1 MPEWLRPSRKD
12 MYLNRGISQPR
23 KHSKPPS
30 IVRLLVIGT
39 VLMWAVA
46 VASWTQVVWGRSAF
60 SGPSRAESS
69 ADGGAARR
77 SSHLSSAN
85 NQNGDTVIRKRVM
98 VVNVP
103 VTVLDKRGAPVIDL
117 SQDDFKIFED
127 GKRQPITYFRQEP
140 LPPLRI
146 GLVLDTSN
154 SMRPQMKF
162 EKDAATQFVDNM
174 LEAQNTRNQIFLETF
189 DESSDV
195 IQGFTA
201 DPDVLEAKI
210 RELKAGGGKAM
221 YDAIYNACEK
231 QMLKSG
237 DPENTRRLLVLISDG
252 IDVSSTHTLDEA
264 VSMAH
269 RAQTLIY
276 VVGNSPYGYSN
287 PGDKYLNELAD
298 ETGGWA
304 FFPLEQEV
312 GADLETGYLAHSQ
325 INDDG
330 SQNAGLGARSGI
342 YTAEQLEHLADALD
356 NLGRQLNSQYSIG
369 YTPIDQSL
377 DGTYRR
383 IKVVVHRRGVR
394 VRYKTGWFAL
404 AQP

>member
-1 MPEWLRPSRKD
+1 MFDSDRATSDARKPK
-12 MYLNRGISQPR
+12 RS
-23 KHSKPPS
+23 SS
-30 IVRLLVIGT
+30 IVRVLAVGT
-39 VLMWAVA
+39 ALMWAGTIGIS
-46 VASWTQVVWGRSAF
+46 ASAPGGRSGF
-60 SGPSRAESS
+60 SRAAGVQSS
-69 ADGGAARR
+69 PDPPARPR
-77 SSHLSSAN
+77 SSHSSSTSTP
-85 NQNGDTVIRKRVM
+85 NGSTVIRSRVL

-117 SQDDFKIFED
+117 GESDFRILED

-162 EKDAATQFVDNM
+162 EKDAATQFVYNM
-174 LEAQNTRNQIFLETF
+174 LEGQNTRNEIFLETF
-189 DESSDV
+189 DESSSV

-201 DPDVLEAKI
+201 DPDALDAKI
-210 RELKAGGGKAM
+210 RELKAGGGKAL

-231 QMLKSG
+231 QMLNSG
-237 DPENTRRLLVLISDG
+237 DPEDTRRLLVLISDG

-269 RAQTLIY
+269 RAQTSIY

-287 PGDKYLNELAD
+287 PGDKYLKELSE
-298 ETGGWA
+298 ETGGWS
-304 FFPLEQEV
+304 FFPMEQEV

-325 INDDG
+325 MNDDG

-356 NLGRQLNSQYSIG
+356 SLGRQLNSQYSIG
-369 YTPIDQSL
+369 YTPRDQAL

-383 IKVVVHRRGVR
+383 IKVVVHRKGVQ
-394 VRYKTGWFAL
+394 VRYKTGYFAL
-404 AQP
+404 ARQ

>member
-1 MPEWLRPSRKD
+1 M
-12 MYLNRGISQPR
+12 RGKPPISQSYKASR
-23 KHSKPPS
+23 PPL
-30 IVRLLVIGT
+30 IRLLVIGT
-39 VLMWAVA
+39 VLVWTSIVA
-46 VASWTQVVWGRSAF
+46 FPRPALWGRSAF
-60 SGPSRAESS
+60 SDPGRPQSNPDPPA
-69 ADGGAARR
+69 GRR
-77 SSHLSSAN
+77 SSRDSSSTT
-85 NQNGDTVIRKRVM
+85 QNGAPVIRKRVM

-117 SQDDFKIFED
+117 GESDFRILED
-127 GKRQPITYFRQEP
+127 GKKQPITYFRQEP

-162 EKDAATQFVDNM
+162 ERDAATQFVYTM
-174 LEAQNTRNQIFLETF
+174 LEGQNTRNQILLETF
-189 DESSDV
+189 DESSSV

-201 DPDVLEAKI
+201 DPDALDAKI
-210 RELKAGGGKAM
+210 RELKAGGGKAL

-231 QMLKSG
+231 QMLNSG
-237 DPENTRRLLVLISDG
+237 DPENTRRLLVVISDG

-269 RAQTLIY
+269 RAQTSIY
-276 VVGNSPYGYSN
+276 VVGNAPYGYSN
-287 PGDKYLNELAD
+287 PGDKYLKELSD

-325 INDDG
+325 MNDDG

-356 NLGRQLNSQYSIG
+356 SLGRQLNSQYSIG
-369 YTPIDQSL
+369 YTPTDQNL

-383 IKVVVHRRGVR
+383 IKVVVHRKGVQ
-394 VRYKTGWFAL
+394 VRYKTGWFAV
-404 AQP
+404 AQE

>member
-1 MPEWLRPSRKD
+1 MRFNVGTSPLRDCSR
-12 MYLNRGISQPR
+12 
-23 KHSKPPS
+23 PPF
-30 IVRLLVIGT
+30 IARALALATILALTGT
-39 VLMWAVA
+39 SAL
-46 VASWTQVVWGRSAF
+46 WGRSLGSAQSDHQSTAEVATIRQP
-60 SGPSRAESS
+60 SGTSS
-69 ADGGAARR
+69 TKT
-77 SSHLSSAN
+77 
-85 NQNGDTVIRKRVM
+85 QNGATVFRTRRI

-117 SQDDFKIFED
+117 SEDDFRVFED

-162 EKDAATQFVDNM
+162 ETDAATEFVYNM
-174 LEAQNTRNQIFLETF
+174 LEGQNTRNQIFLETF
-189 DESSDV
+189 DESSNV
-195 IQGFTA
+195 VQGFTP
-201 DPDVLEAKI
+201 DPDLLESKI
-210 RELKAGGGKAM
+210 RQLKAGGGKAM
-221 YDAIYNACEK
+221 YDAIYFACK
-231 QMLKSG
+231 NLMMRSG

-269 RAQTLIY
+269 RAQTSIY
-276 VVGNSPYGYSN
+276 VIGNAPYGYSN

-298 ETGGWA
+298 DTGGWA
-304 FFPLEQEV
+304 FFPLEKEV

-325 INDDG
+325 MNDDG

-342 YTAEQLEHLADALD
+342 YTAELLEHLADALES
-356 NLGRQLNSQYSIG
+356 LGRQLNSQYSIG
-369 YTPIDQSL
+369 YTPTDQNL

-383 IKVVVHRRGVR
+383 IKVTVHRKGVR

-404 AQP
+404 AQQ